1 MNEYR
6 IKSIVRSLANINS
19 SNFFYDICLSLGKAI
34 DADFVF
40 IATLCDNH
48 TLATT
53 IALASRGEIIDNI
66 SYSLAE
72 TPCEQALN
80 ANVCTH
86 RCNIQE
92 LYPNDTLLVDMSI
105 EGYVG
110 VPLKNMEGNTVAI
123 LVSLFQEPISN
134 TNEIETLFLLFSG
147 LIEKELHKKSYSEKL
162 ELTNIIIENSHE
174 AILIA
179 DAHNHII
186 HTNKAFS
193 NITGYHLDDVLG
205 KTPKLL
211 QSGHHDNN
219 FYDNM
224 WSNLNNKGHWQGE
237 IWNKRKNGEIY
248 PEWLSISTISNKAH
262 EITNYVSFFSD
273 ITEQNKDKNKIKRQ
287 RYFDTLTKLANKKML
302 FEQVNQDIEENLR
315 EALDKQPLCGL
326 FVMDLDLFKNINS
339 IYGHAFGD
347 KLLVLIAKRLKSI
360 IRDTDVVAR
369 TSGDNFALYTRSLP
383 REQDAQHIAEN
394 ISKSFSAPF
403 YIDGITTTCTL
414 SIGIALFPHDAKN
427 ADGLFKKAEQ
437 AMFDAKDNG
446 RNSFTFFTPHM
457 EKSAARILKLK
468 NELEEAIN
476 DNALEVVLQPIVS
489 LKTQSVS
496 KFEALVRWNN
506 NGTWVSP
513 IDFIP
518 IAENFNLIGKV
529 GEIVLRKTCLI
540 MKSIKEQGF
549 TNIVFNVNRS
559 IYEFPRK
566 EAKNNQWLNI
576 IDECGLV
583 PSDICFELTE
593 SVLAPE
599 NDNNISLLKHIQD
612 AGCTIALDDFGT
624 GYSSLSYLRRFSI
637 DILKIDRSFIKD
649 MTVVNEDKILVSA
662 IISMAKALGIAVV
675 AEGVEHKEEVDM
687 LTELG
692 CDFIQGYYFSK
703 PLPPEAITNYL
714 VNFSYKNTLLKN
726 SKVEV

>member
-6 IKSIVRSLANINS
+6 IKSIVKSLANINS

-34 DADFVF
+34 NADFVF

-53 IALASRGEIIDNI
+53 IALASEGEIIDNI
-66 SYSLAE
+66 AYSLAE
-72 TPCEQALN
+72 TPCEKTLN
-80 ANVCTH
+80 STICTH
-86 RCNIQE
+86 SCGIQH
-92 LYPNDTLLVDMSI
+92 LYPNDILLVDMGI

-110 VPLKNMEGNTVAI
+110 IPLKNVEGNTVAI
-123 LVSLFQEPISN
+123 LVSLFKEPIAN

-179 DAHNHII
+179 DAQNNII

-193 NITGYHLDDVLG
+193 NITGYQLDEVLG
-205 KTPKLL
+205 KAPKLL

-219 FYDNM
+219 FYNNM
-224 WSNLNNKGHWQGE
+224 WSDLNNKGHWQGE

-248 PEWLSISTISNKAH
+248 PEWLSISTIHNKEH
-262 EITNYVSFFSD
+262 EVTHYVSFFSD

-302 FEQVNQDIEENLR
+302 FEQVNQVIEENFQKS
-315 EALDKQPLCGL
+315 LDKQTLSGL

-369 TSGDNFALYTRSLP
+369 TSGDNFALFIRNLP
-383 REQDAQHIAEN
+383 CEQGAQRIAEN
-394 ISKSFSAPF
+394 ISKSFSDPF

-414 SIGIALFPHDAKN
+414 SIGISLFPHDAKN

-437 AMFDAKDNG
+437 AMYDAKDNG

-457 EKSAARILKLK
+457 EASAARTLKLK

-476 DNALEVVLQPIVS
+476 NNGLEVVLQPIIS
-489 LKTQSVS
+489 IKTQSVS

-506 NGTWVSP
+506 KGNWVSP
-513 IDFIP
+513 VDFIP
-518 IAENFNLIGKV
+518 IAENFNLIDKV

-540 MKSIKEQGF
+540 LKSIKEQGF

-566 EAKNNQWLNI
+566 QAKNNLWLNVI
-576 IDECGLV
+576 EECGLV

-599 NDNNISLLKHIQD
+599 NDNNISLLKHIQK
-612 AGCTIALDDFGT
+612 AGCEIALDDFGT

-675 AEGVEHKEEVDM
+675 AEGVEHKEEIDI

-692 CDFIQGYYFSK
+692 CDFIQGFYFSK
-703 PLPPEAITNYL
+703 PLPPEEITNYL
-714 VNFSYKNTLLKN
+714 TNFNYKSIAIQN

>member
-6 IKSIVRSLANINS
+6 IKSIVKSLANINS
-19 SNFFYDICLSLGKAI
+19 SNFFHDICLSLSKTI
-34 DADFVF
+34 NADFVF
-40 IATLCDNH
+40 IATLCENH
-48 TLATT
+48 TAATT
-53 IALASRGEIIDNI
+53 IALASKGEIVDNI
-66 SYSLAE
+66 SYDLAG
-72 TPCEQALN
+72 TPCEQALDSK
-80 ANVCTH
+80 VCTH
-86 RCNIQE
+86 RCEIQR
-92 LYPNDTLLVDMSI
+92 LYPDDGLLVDMSI

-147 LIEKELHKKSYSEKL
+147 LIEKELHKKIYSKKL
-162 ELTNIIIENSHE
+162 ELTNTIIENSHE
-174 AILIA
+174 AILIS
-179 DAHNHII
+179 DENNKII
-186 HTNKAFS
+186 HTNKAFTH
-193 NITGYHLDDVLG
+193 ITGYHFDAVLG

-219 FYDNM
+219 FYSNM

-248 PEWLSISTISNKAH
+248 PEWLSISTIYNKKH
-262 EITNYVSFFSD
+262 EVTHYVSFFSD
-273 ITEQNKDKNKIKRQ
+273 ITEQNKNKNKIKRQ

-302 FEQVNQDIEENLR
+302 FEQIDQVIEENFQA
-315 EALDKQPLCGL
+315 ALDQQSLCGL

-347 KLLVLIAKRLKSI
+347 KLLILIAKRLKTI

-369 TSGDNFALYTRSLP
+369 TSGDNFALFIKKLP
-383 REQDAQHIAEN
+383 CEQGAKRLAEN
-394 ISKSFSAPF
+394 ISKSFSNPF
-403 YIDGITTTCTL
+403 YIDGITTICTL
-414 SIGIALFPHDAKN
+414 SIGIALFPHDAKS

-446 RNSFTFFTPHM
+446 RNSFTFFTPQM
-457 EKSAARILKLK
+457 EASAARILKLK

-476 DNALEVVLQPIVS
+476 NNALEVVLQPIVS
-489 LKTQSVS
+489 LKKKSVS

-506 NGTWVSP
+506 RGTWVSP
-513 IDFIP
+513 ADFIP
-518 IAENFNLIGKV
+518 IAENFNLIGKL
-529 GEIVLRKTCLI
+529 GEIVLRKTCLV
-540 MKSIKEQGF
+540 MKRLKEQGF

-559 IYEFPRK
+559 IYEFPRR
-566 EAKNNQWLNI
+566 EAKNDLWLNI
-576 IDECGLV
+576 INECGVV

-599 NDNNISLLKHIQD
+599 NDNNIYLLKHIQG

-637 DILKIDRSFIKD
+637 DVLKIDRSFIKD
-649 MTVVNEDKILVSA
+649 MAVVKEDKILVSA

-675 AEGVEHKEEVDM
+675 AEGVEHQEEVDI
-687 LTELG
+687 LTELE
-692 CDFIQGYYFSK
+692 CDFIQGFYFSR
-703 PLPPEAITNYL
+703 PLPPEELPHYL
-714 VNFSYKNTLLKN
+714 RNFSYIGTLHKTN
-726 SKVEV
+726 KTET

>member
-6 IKSIVRSLANINS
+6 IKSIVKSLANINS

-34 DADFVF
+34 NADFVF

-53 IALASRGEIIDNI
+53 IALASEGEIIDNI
-66 SYSLAE
+66 AYSLAE
-72 TPCEQALN
+72 TPCEKTLN
-80 ANVCTH
+80 STICTH
-86 RCNIQE
+86 TCGIQH
-92 LYPNDTLLVDMSI
+92 LYPNDILLVDMGI

-110 VPLKNMEGNTVAI
+110 IPLKNVEGNTVAI
-123 LVSLFQEPISN
+123 LVSLFKEPIAN

-179 DAHNHII
+179 DAQNNII

-193 NITGYHLDDVLG
+193 NITGYQLDEVLG
-205 KTPKLL
+205 KAPKLL

-219 FYDNM
+219 FYNNM
-224 WSNLNNKGHWQGE
+224 WSDLNNKGHWQGE

-248 PEWLSISTISNKAH
+248 PEWLSISTIHNKEH
-262 EITNYVSFFSD
+262 EVTHYVSFFSD

-302 FEQVNQDIEENLR
+302 FEQVNQVIEENFQKS
-315 EALDKQPLCGL
+315 LDKQTLSGL

-369 TSGDNFALYTRSLP
+369 TSGDNFALFIRNLP
-383 REQDAQHIAEN
+383 CEQGAQRIAEN
-394 ISKSFSAPF
+394 ISKSFSDPF

-414 SIGIALFPHDAKN
+414 SIGISLFPHDAKN

-437 AMFDAKDNG
+437 AMYDAKDNG

-457 EKSAARILKLK
+457 EASAARTLKLK

-476 DNALEVVLQPIVS
+476 NNGLEVVLQPIIS
-489 LKTQSVS
+489 IKTQSVS

-506 NGTWVSP
+506 KGNWVSP
-513 IDFIP
+513 VDFIP
-518 IAENFNLIGKV
+518 IAENFNLIDKV

-540 MKSIKEQGF
+540 LKSIKEQGF

-566 EAKNNQWLNI
+566 QAKNNLWLNVI
-576 IDECGLV
+576 EECGLV

-599 NDNNISLLKHIQD
+599 NDNNISLLKHIQK
-612 AGCTIALDDFGT
+612 AGCEIALDDFGT

-675 AEGVEHKEEVDM
+675 AEGVEHKEEIDI

-692 CDFIQGYYFSK
+692 CDFIQGFYFSK
-703 PLPPEAITNYL
+703 PLPPEEITNYL
-714 VNFSYKNTLLKN
+714 TNFNYKSIAIQN